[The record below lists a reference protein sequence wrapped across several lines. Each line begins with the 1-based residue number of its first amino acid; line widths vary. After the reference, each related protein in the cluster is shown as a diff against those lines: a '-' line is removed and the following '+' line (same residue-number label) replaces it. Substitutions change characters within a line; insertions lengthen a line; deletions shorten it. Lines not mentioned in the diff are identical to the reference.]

1 MMEDVFSRDT
11 FQSHK
16 KYCRFGKKNFNG
28 LYFKKLI
35 LNSPYNYKKSLWD
48 HGAIFLHHLC
58 HMGGTSLSFLQPHS
72 QCHVDLKR
80 V

>member
-28 LYFKKLI
+28 LYFKQLI
-35 LNSPYNYKKSLWD
+35 LNSPYNYKKSL
-48 HGAIFLHHLC
+48 
-58 HMGGTSLSFLQPHS
+58 
-72 QCHVDLKR
+72 
-80 V
+80 

>member
-35 LNSPYNYKKSLWD
+35 LNLPYNYQKYPAPNALIYSNMSVVVVEGFGSLPD
-48 HGAIFLHHLC
+48 
-58 HMGGTSLSFLQPHS
+58 
-72 QCHVDLKR
+72 
-80 V
+80 